1 MPKGS
6 SAFRCRAVARNKVSK
21 QAVKIFSVLFA
32 SFLFFSCASKN
43 IVIWTDRAEVVSCA
57 ELFNTTHEKLKAVVV
72 YKENLAAALP
82 PTNDEE
88 KPDILIGS
96 MLKNSD
102 MKRNF
107 APLDSILGRSEVN
120 PSSLYSPLLEYGMAG
135 SKQYL
140 LPVSFNVPAVIFDE
154 SKSALVSESSSL
166 EFSRLEETSAVFNE
180 KNSHEI
186 YTKMGFA
193 PSWNSEF
200 FYEYIKSHGAQIKE
214 KGNAF
219 SWNKEN
225 LQKSVE
231 SLKNW
236 TSEKNTSTS
245 AEQDFAFKYL
255 YMPVQKQVVSQ
266 KCLFAYTTSDKFFSL
281 PLEQIAGIDF
291 KWLSNDSK
299 IYLED
304 DIVMLGV
311 YRKSSCTQSA
321 FDFII
326 WLFNEKTQK
335 SLLERN
341 QNMHLDITTFGICGG
356 FSSVKSV
363 NERILPSF
371 YKTLLGNIPDENL
384 IVCPESLPPRWKS
397 LKERVVLAFLSDA
410 TKTDSATQ
418 PKTMEELMSS
428 WRKQFN

>member
-1 MPKGS
+1 MPKQS
-6 SAFRCRAVARNKVSK
+6 I
-21 QAVKIFSVLFA
+21 KIFSVLFV

-57 ELFNTTHEKLKAVVV
+57 ELFNLSQEKAKAVVI
-72 YKENLAAALP
+72 YKENLASSLP
-82 PTNDEE
+82 PASDEE

-96 MLKNSD
+96 FLKNSE
-102 MKRNF
+102 MKHNF
-107 APLDSILGRSEVN
+107 TPLNPVLSRSRIN
-120 PSSLYSPLLEYGMAG
+120 PSAFYEPLLDYGSAV

-154 SKSALVSESSSL
+154 SKSELVSKSGSIEFSSL
-166 EFSRLEETSAVFNE
+166 GETSAEFNE

-200 FYEYIKSHGAQIKE
+200 LYEYVKSHGAQIKE
-214 KGNAF
+214 KGNAL
-219 SWNKEN
+219 SWNGQN
-225 LQKSVE
+225 LESCVE
-231 SLKNW
+231 KLKNW

-266 KCLFAYTTSDKFFSL
+266 RCLFAYTTSDNFFSL
-281 PLEQIAGIDF
+281 PQEQTSGIDF

-311 YRKSSCTQSA
+311 YRKSSNTRKA

-326 WLFNEKTQK
+326 WMFNEKNQK
-335 SLLERN
+335 SILERS

-356 FSSVKSV
+356 FSAIKSV
-363 NERILPSF
+363 NEQIFPAY
-371 YKTLLGNIPDENL
+371 YKNLLGNIPGEKT

-410 TKTDSATQ
+410 TKTDSTTQ